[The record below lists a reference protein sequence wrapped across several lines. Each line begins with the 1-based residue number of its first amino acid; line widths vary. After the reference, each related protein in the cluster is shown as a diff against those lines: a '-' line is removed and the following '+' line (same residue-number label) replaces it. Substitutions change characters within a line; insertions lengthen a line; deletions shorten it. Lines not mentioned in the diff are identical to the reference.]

1 MYQVPDWT
9 GNGSVAYTTQITTD
23 WKLVSGADY
32 SYIGRS
38 FSGNND
44 PADPRL
50 RPSYRLI
57 NARFAFVNGPLEI
70 SLVGKNL
77 ANEVANLGDSRSIAA
92 ETPGR
97 PRLFVN
103 QPRTIGL
110 DFKESF

>member
-1 MYQVPDWT
+1 
-9 GNGSVAYTTQITTD
+9 
-23 WKLVSGADY
+23 
-32 SYIGRS
+32 
-38 FSGNND
+38 
-44 PADPRL
+44 
-50 RPSYRLI
+50 
-57 NARFAFVNGPLEI
+57 VNGPLEI